1 MARPKDLFTRDRY
14 RYGSQKDNYNPST
27 KYVREPVGRYV
38 MQPVN
43 DFMSIDEVTDITT
56 SELNKLWRA
65 KILLDRVTRPAKT
78 GGKASIDPITKEHK
92 GNVKAA
98 REGTNFELGT
108 GPESSFNVAVNRTS
122 REAEILQRETQ
133 RNQIDTDNHSIEFV
147 DDRTPLEERKLKYD
161 KRFQDSLVKKRIQ
174 IYNMSSD
181 PIMYLELQTYPE
193 KVSFQ
198 GESTWAVINSMGRN
212 TPMYH
217 FTGAETIIQMNI
229 SWYCDDPANPAD
241 VIAKCKLLEAWSKGN
256 GYISAPPILKLN
268 WGDSELF
275 KDELFI
281 LTAATYELSNWRN
294 TPKQYDRKTKEVSMP
309 NGYVD
314 TNLLPAMATQEL
326 IFRRV
331 SATNLTY
338 EDIIPSA
345 MLNKTKG
352 INKK

>member
-1 MARPKDLFTRDRY
+1 MARRKPSEYIHKENY
-14 RYGSQKDNYNPST
+14 KNGSQKENGNPT
-27 KYVREPVGRYV
+27 TRFIREPVGRYV
-38 MQPVN
+38 MQPIN
-43 DFMSIDEVTDITT
+43 DFTSLDQVTDITT

-65 KILLDRVTRPAKT
+65 KILLDRATRPAKT
-78 GGKASIDPITKEHK
+78 GGKASITPEAKLHKNNIRADRGVNPKTGITESSIRVDV
-92 GNVKAA
+92 NKAA
-98 REGTNFELGT
+98 REVEEQQKELQSKET
-108 GPESSFNVAVNRTS
+108 IISFV
-122 REAEILQRETQ
+122 E
-133 RNQIDTDNHSIEFV
+133 DN
-147 DDRTPLEERKLKYD
+147 TPLEDRKIKYD
-161 KRFQDSLVKKRIQ
+161 KRNNESLTKKRIQ
-174 IYNMSSD
+174 IYNISSD
-181 PIMYLELQTYPE
+181 PITYLELQTYPE

-217 FTGAETIIQMNI
+217 FTGAESIIQLNI

-241 VIAKCKLLEAWSKGN
+241 VLAKCKLLEAWSKGN

-281 LTAATYELSNWRN
+281 LTAATYELSNWRGSV
-294 TPKQYDRKTKEVSMP
+294 KQYDRKTKELVLP
-309 NGYVD
+309 KGYVD

-331 SATNLTY
+331 SATNLTHG
-338 EDIIPSA
+338 DIISQEL
-345 MLNKTKG
+345 LNKTKG

>member
-1 MARPKDLFTRDRY
+1 MARRKPSEYIHKENY
-14 RYGSQKDNYNPST
+14 KNGSQKENGNT
-27 KYVREPVGRYV
+27 TTRFIREPVGRYV
-38 MQPVN
+38 MQPIN
-43 DFMSIDEVTDITT
+43 DFTSLDQVTDITT

-65 KILLDRVTRPAKT
+65 KILLDRATRPAKT
-78 GGKASIDPITKEHK
+78 GGKAIITPEAKLHKNNIRADRGVNPKTGITESSIRVDV
-92 GNVKAA
+92 NKAA
-98 REGTNFELGT
+98 REVE
-108 GPESSFNVAVNRTS
+108 EQQK
-122 REAEILQRETQ
+122 ELQRKET
-133 RNQIDTDNHSIEFV
+133 TVYFVEDNI
-147 DDRTPLEERKLKYD
+147 PLEERKIKYD
-161 KRFQDSLVKKRIQ
+161 KRNNESLTKKRIQ
-174 IYNMSSD
+174 IYNISSD
-181 PIMYLELQTYPE
+181 PITYLELQTYPE

-217 FTGAETIIQMNI
+217 FTGAESIIQLNI

-281 LTAATYELSNWRN
+281 LTAATYELSNWRGSV
-294 TPKQYDRKTKEVSMP
+294 KQYDRKTKELVLP
-309 NGYVD
+309 KGYVD

-331 SATNLTY
+331 SATNLTHG
-338 EDIIPSA
+338 DIISQEL
-345 MLNKTKG
+345 LNKTKG

>member
-1 MARPKDLFTRDRY
+1 MARRKPSEYIHKENY
-14 RYGSQKDNYNPST
+14 KNGSQKENGNPT
-27 KYVREPVGRYV
+27 TRFIREPVGRYV
-38 MQPVN
+38 MQPIN
-43 DFMSIDEVTDITT
+43 DFTSLDQVTDITT

-65 KILLDRVTRPAKT
+65 KILLDRATRPAKT
-78 GGKASIDPITKEHK
+78 GGKASITPEAKLHKNNIRADRGVNTKTGITESSIRVDV
-92 GNVKAA
+92 NKAA
-98 REGTNFELGT
+98 REVE
-108 GPESSFNVAVNRTS
+108 EQQK
-122 REAEILQRETQ
+122 ELQRKET
-133 RNQIDTDNHSIEFV
+133 TVSFVEDN
-147 DDRTPLEERKLKYD
+147 TPLEERKIKYD
-161 KRFQDSLVKKRIQ
+161 KRNNESLTKKRIQ
-174 IYNMSSD
+174 IYNISSD
-181 PIMYLELQTYPE
+181 PITYLELQTYPE

-217 FTGAETIIQMNI
+217 FTGAESIIQLNI

-241 VIAKCKLLEAWSKGN
+241 VLAKCKLLEAWSKGN

-281 LTAATYELSNWRN
+281 LTAATYELSNWRGSV
-294 TPKQYDRKTKEVSMP
+294 KQYDRKTKKLVLP
-309 NGYVD
+309 KGYVD

-331 SATNLTY
+331 SATNLTHG
-338 EDIIPSA
+338 DIISQEL
-345 MLNKTKG
+345 LNKTKG

>member
-1 MARPKDLFTRDRY
+1 MARRKPSEYIHKENY
-14 RYGSQKDNYNPST
+14 KNGSQKENGNPT
-27 KYVREPVGRYV
+27 TRFIREPVGRYV
-38 MQPVN
+38 MQPIN
-43 DFMSIDEVTDITT
+43 DFTSLDQVTDITT

-65 KILLDRVTRPAKT
+65 KILLDRATRPAKT
-78 GGKASIDPITKEHK
+78 GGKASITPEAKLHKNNLRADRGVNTKTGITESSIRVDV
-92 GNVKAA
+92 NKAA
-98 REGTNFELGT
+98 REVE
-108 GPESSFNVAVNRTS
+108 EQQK
-122 REAEILQRETQ
+122 ELQRKET
-133 RNQIDTDNHSIEFV
+133 TVSFVEDN
-147 DDRTPLEERKLKYD
+147 TPLEERKIKYD
-161 KRFQDSLVKKRIQ
+161 KRYNESLTKKRIQ
-174 IYNMSSD
+174 IYNISSD
-181 PIMYLELQTYPE
+181 PITYLELQTYPE

-217 FTGAETIIQMNI
+217 FTGAESIIQLNI

-281 LTAATYELSNWRN
+281 LTAATYELSNWRGSV
-294 TPKQYDRKTKEVSMP
+294 KQYDRKTKELVLP
-309 NGYVD
+309 KGYVD

-331 SATNLTY
+331 SATNLTHG
-338 EDIIPSA
+338 DIISQEL
-345 MLNKTKG
+345 LNKTKG

>member
-1 MARPKDLFTRDRY
+1 MARRKPSEYIHKENY
-14 RYGSQKDNYNPST
+14 NKNGSQKENGNPT
-27 KYVREPVGRYV
+27 TRFIREPVGRYV
-38 MQPVN
+38 MQPIN
-43 DFMSIDEVTDITT
+43 DFTSLDQVTDITT

-65 KILLDRVTRPAKT
+65 KILLDRATRPAKT
-78 GGKASIDPITKEHK
+78 GGKASITPEAKLHKNNIRADRGVNPKTGITESSIRVDV
-92 GNVKAA
+92 NKAA
-98 REGTNFELGT
+98 REVE
-108 GPESSFNVAVNRTS
+108 EQQK
-122 REAEILQRETQ
+122 ELQRKET
-133 RNQIDTDNHSIEFV
+133 TVSFVEDN
-147 DDRTPLEERKLKYD
+147 TPLEERKIKYD
-161 KRFQDSLVKKRIQ
+161 KRNNESLTKKRIQ
-174 IYNMSSD
+174 IYNISSD
-181 PIMYLELQTYPE
+181 PITYLELQTYPE

-217 FTGAETIIQMNI
+217 FTGAESIIQLNI

-241 VIAKCKLLEAWSKGN
+241 VLAKCKLLEAWSKGN

-281 LTAATYELSNWRN
+281 LTAATYELSNWRGSV
-294 TPKQYDRKTKEVSMP
+294 KQYDRKTQKLVLP
-309 NGYVD
+309 KGYVD

-331 SATNLTY
+331 SATNLTHG
-338 EDIIPSA
+338 DIISQEL
-345 MLNKTKG
+345 LNKTKG

>member
-1 MARPKDLFTRDRY
+1 MARRKPSEYIHKENY
-14 RYGSQKDNYNPST
+14 KNGSQKENGNPT
-27 KYVREPVGRYV
+27 TRFIREPVGRYV
-38 MQPVN
+38 MQPIN
-43 DFMSIDEVTDITT
+43 DFTSLDQVTDITT

-65 KILLDRVTRPAKT
+65 KILLDRATRPAKT
-78 GGKASIDPITKEHK
+78 GGKASITPEAKLHKNNIRADRGVNPKTGITESSIRVDI
-92 GNVKAA
+92 NKAA
-98 REGTNFELGT
+98 REVE
-108 GPESSFNVAVNRTS
+108 EQQK
-122 REAEILQRETQ
+122 ELQRKET
-133 RNQIDTDNHSIEFV
+133 TVSFVEDN
-147 DDRTPLEERKLKYD
+147 TPLEERKIKYD
-161 KRFQDSLVKKRIQ
+161 KRNNESLTKKRIQ
-174 IYNMSSD
+174 IYNISSD
-181 PIMYLELQTYPE
+181 PITYLELQTYPE

-217 FTGAETIIQMNI
+217 FTGAESIIQLNI

-241 VIAKCKLLEAWSKGN
+241 VLAKCKLLEAWSKGN

-281 LTAATYELSNWRN
+281 LTAATYELSNWRGSV
-294 TPKQYDRKTKEVSMP
+294 KQYDRKTKKLVLP
-309 NGYVD
+309 KGYVD

-331 SATNLTY
+331 SAKNLTHR
-338 EDIIPSA
+338 DIISQEL
-345 MLNKTKG
+345 LNKTKG

>member
-1 MARPKDLFTRDRY
+1 MARRKPSEYIHKENY
-14 RYGSQKDNYNPST
+14 KNGSQKENGNPT
-27 KYVREPVGRYV
+27 TRFIREPVGKYV
-38 MQPVN
+38 MQPIN
-43 DFMSIDEVTDITT
+43 DFTSLDQVTDITT

-65 KILLDRVTRPAKT
+65 KILLDRATRPAKT
-78 GGKASIDPITKEHK
+78 GGKASITPEAKLHKNNIRADRGVNPKTGITESSIRVDV
-92 GNVKAA
+92 NKAA
-98 REGTNFELGT
+98 REVE
-108 GPESSFNVAVNRTS
+108 EQQK
-122 REAEILQRETQ
+122 ELQRKET
-133 RNQIDTDNHSIEFV
+133 TLSFVEDN
-147 DDRTPLEERKLKYD
+147 TPLEERKIKYD
-161 KRFQDSLVKKRIQ
+161 KRNNESLTKKRIQ
-174 IYNMSSD
+174 VYNISSD
-181 PIMYLELQTYPE
+181 PITYLELQTYPE

-217 FTGAETIIQMNI
+217 FTGAESIIQLNI

-241 VIAKCKLLEAWSKGN
+241 VLAKCKLLEAWSKGN

-281 LTAATYELSNWRN
+281 LTAATYELSNWRGSV
-294 TPKQYDRKTKEVSMP
+294 KQYDRKTQKLVLP
-309 NGYVD
+309 KGYVD

-331 SATNLTY
+331 SATNLTHG
-338 EDIIPSA
+338 DIISQEL
-345 MLNKTKG
+345 LNKTKG

>member
-1 MARPKDLFTRDRY
+1 MARRKPSEYIYKENY
-14 RYGSQKDNYNPST
+14 KNGSQKENGNPT
-27 KYVREPVGRYV
+27 TRFIREPVSRYV
-38 MQPVN
+38 MQPIN
-43 DFMSIDEVTDITT
+43 DFTSLDQVTDITT

-78 GGKASIDPITKEHK
+78 GGKASITPEAKLHKNNIRADRGVNPKTGITESSIRVDV
-92 GNVKAA
+92 NKAA
-98 REGTNFELGT
+98 REVE
-108 GPESSFNVAVNRTS
+108 EQHK
-122 REAEILQRETQ
+122 ELQRKET
-133 RNQIDTDNHSIEFV
+133 TVYFVEDN
-147 DDRTPLEERKLKYD
+147 TPLEERKIKYD
-161 KRFQDSLVKKRIQ
+161 KRNNESLTKKRIQ
-174 IYNMSSD
+174 IYNISSD
-181 PIMYLELQTYPE
+181 PITYLELQTYPE

-217 FTGAETIIQMNI
+217 FTGAESIIQMNI
-229 SWYCDDPANPAD
+229 SWFCDDPANPAD
-241 VIAKCKLLEAWSKGN
+241 VLAKCKLLEAWSKGN

-281 LTAATYELSNWRN
+281 LTAATYELSNWRG
-294 TPKQYDRKTKEVSMP
+294 TAKQYDRKTKELVLP
-309 NGYVD
+309 KGYVD

-331 SATNLTY
+331 SATNLTQG
-338 EDIIPSA
+338 DIISQEL
-345 MLNKTKG
+345 LNKTKG

>member
-1 MARPKDLFTRDRY
+1 MARRKPSEYIHKENYKNGNPTTRFI
-14 RYGSQKDNYNPST
+14 
-27 KYVREPVGRYV
+27 REPSGRYV
-38 MQPVN
+38 MQPIN
-43 DFMSIDEVTDITT
+43 DFTSLDQVTDITT

-65 KILLDRVTRPAKT
+65 KILLDRATRPAKT
-78 GGKASIDPITKEHK
+78 GGKASITPEAKLHKNNIRADRGVNPKTGITESSIRVDV
-92 GNVKAA
+92 NKAA
-98 REGTNFELGT
+98 REVE
-108 GPESSFNVAVNRTS
+108 EQQK
-122 REAEILQRETQ
+122 ELQRKET
-133 RNQIDTDNHSIEFV
+133 TVYFVEDN
-147 DDRTPLEERKLKYD
+147 TPLEERKIKYD
-161 KRFQDSLVKKRIQ
+161 KRNNESLTKKRIQ
-174 IYNMSSD
+174 IYNISSD
-181 PIMYLELQTYPE
+181 PITYLELQTYPE

-217 FTGAETIIQMNI
+217 FTGAESIIQLNI

-281 LTAATYELSNWRN
+281 LTAATYELSNWRGSV
-294 TPKQYDRKTKEVSMP
+294 KQYDRKTKELVLP
-309 NGYVD
+309 TGYVD

-331 SATNLTY
+331 SATNLTHG
-338 EDIIPSA
+338 DIISQEL
-345 MLNKTKG
+345 LNKTKG

>member
-1 MARPKDLFTRDRY
+1 MARRKPSEYIHKENY
-14 RYGSQKDNYNPST
+14 KNSSQKENGNPT
-27 KYVREPVGRYV
+27 TRFIREPVGRYV
-38 MQPVN
+38 MQPIN
-43 DFMSIDEVTDITT
+43 DFTSLDQVTDITT

-65 KILLDRVTRPAKT
+65 KILLDRATRPAKT
-78 GGKASIDPITKEHK
+78 GGKASITPEAKLHKNNIRADRGVNPKTGITESSIRVDV
-92 GNVKAA
+92 NKAA
-98 REGTNFELGT
+98 REVE
-108 GPESSFNVAVNRTS
+108 EQQK
-122 REAEILQRETQ
+122 ELQRKET
-133 RNQIDTDNHSIEFV
+133 TVSFVEDN
-147 DDRTPLEERKLKYD
+147 TPLEERKIKYD
-161 KRFQDSLVKKRIQ
+161 KRYNESLTKKRIQ
-174 IYNMSSD
+174 IYNISSD
-181 PIMYLELQTYPE
+181 PITYLELQTYPE

-217 FTGAETIIQMNI
+217 FTGAESIIQLNI

-241 VIAKCKLLEAWSKGN
+241 VLAKCKLLEAWSKGN

-281 LTAATYELSNWRN
+281 LTAATYELSNWRGSV
-294 TPKQYDRKTKEVSMP
+294 KQYDRKTKKLVLP
-309 NGYVD
+309 KGYVD

-331 SATNLTY
+331 SATNLTHG
-338 EDIIPSA
+338 DIISQEL
-345 MLNKTKG
+345 LNKTKG

>member
-1 MARPKDLFTRDRY
+1 MARRKPSEYIHKENY
-14 RYGSQKDNYNPST
+14 KNGSQKENGNPT
-27 KYVREPVGRYV
+27 TRFIREPVGRYV
-38 MQPVN
+38 MQPIN
-43 DFMSIDEVTDITT
+43 DFTSLDQVTDITT

-65 KILLDRVTRPAKT
+65 KILLDQATRPAKT
-78 GGKASIDPITKEHK
+78 GGKASITPEAKLHKNNIRADRGVNPKTGITESSIRVDV
-92 GNVKAA
+92 NKAA
-98 REGTNFELGT
+98 REVE
-108 GPESSFNVAVNRTS
+108 EQQK
-122 REAEILQRETQ
+122 ELQRKET
-133 RNQIDTDNHSIEFV
+133 TVSFVEDN
-147 DDRTPLEERKLKYD
+147 TTLEERKIKYD
-161 KRFQDSLVKKRIQ
+161 KRNNESLTKKRIQ
-174 IYNMSSD
+174 IYNISSD
-181 PIMYLELQTYPE
+181 PITYLELQTYPE

-217 FTGAETIIQMNI
+217 FTGAESIIQLNI
-229 SWYCDDPANPAD
+229 SWYCDDHANPAD

-281 LTAATYELSNWRN
+281 LTAATYELSNWRGSV
-294 TPKQYDRKTKEVSMP
+294 KQYDRKTHELVLPK
-309 NGYVD
+309 GYVD

-331 SATNLTY
+331 SATNLTHG
-338 EDIIPSA
+338 DIISKEL
-345 MLNKTKG
+345 LNKTKG

>member
-1 MARPKDLFTRDRY
+1 MARRKPSEYIHKENY
-14 RYGSQKDNYNPST
+14 KNGSQKENGNPT
-27 KYVREPVGRYV
+27 TRFIREPVGRYV
-38 MQPVN
+38 MQPIN
-43 DFMSIDEVTDITT
+43 DFTSLDQVTDITT

-65 KILLDRVTRPAKT
+65 KILLDRATRPAKT
-78 GGKASIDPITKEHK
+78 GGKASITPEAKLHKNNIRADRGVNPKNGITESSIRVDV
-92 GNVKAA
+92 NKAA
-98 REGTNFELGT
+98 REVE
-108 GPESSFNVAVNRTS
+108 EQQK
-122 REAEILQRETQ
+122 ELQRKET
-133 RNQIDTDNHSIEFV
+133 TVYFVEDN
-147 DDRTPLEERKLKYD
+147 TPLEERKIKYD
-161 KRFQDSLVKKRIQ
+161 KRNNESLTKKRIQ
-174 IYNMSSD
+174 IYNISSD
-181 PIMYLELQTYPE
+181 PITYLELQTYPE

-217 FTGAETIIQMNI
+217 FTGAESIIQLNI

-281 LTAATYELSNWRN
+281 LTAATYELSNWRG
-294 TPKQYDRKTKEVSMP
+294 TAKQYDRKTKELVLP
-309 NGYVD
+309 KGYVD

-331 SATNLTY
+331 SATNLTHG
-338 EDIIPSA
+338 DIISQEL
-345 MLNKTKG
+345 LNKTKG

>member
-1 MARPKDLFTRDRY
+1 MARRKPSEYLHKENY
-14 RYGSQKDNYNPST
+14 KNGSQKENGNPT
-27 KYVREPVGRYV
+27 TRFIREPVGRYV
-38 MQPVN
+38 MQPIN
-43 DFMSIDEVTDITT
+43 DFTSLDQVTDITT

-65 KILLDRVTRPAKT
+65 KILIDRATRPAKT
-78 GGKASIDPITKEHK
+78 GGKASITPEAKLHKNNIRADRGVNPKTGITESSIRVDV
-92 GNVKAA
+92 NKAA
-98 REGTNFELGT
+98 REVE
-108 GPESSFNVAVNRTS
+108 EQQK
-122 REAEILQRETQ
+122 LQRRET
-133 RNQIDTDNHSIEFV
+133 TVSFVEDN
-147 DDRTPLEERKLKYD
+147 TPLEERKIKYN
-161 KRFQDSLVKKRIQ
+161 KRNNESLTKKRIQ
-174 IYNMSSD
+174 IYNISSD
-181 PIMYLELQTYPE
+181 PITYLELQTYPE

-217 FTGAETIIQMNI
+217 FTGAESIIQLNI

-281 LTAATYELSNWRN
+281 LTAATYELSNWRGSV
-294 TPKQYDRKTKEVSMP
+294 KQYDRKTQELVLPK
-309 NGYVD
+309 GYVD

-331 SATNLTY
+331 SATNLTHG
-338 EDIIPSA
+338 DIISQEL
-345 MLNKTKG
+345 LNKTKG
-352 INKK
+352 INKN

>member
-1 MARPKDLFTRDRY
+1 MARRKPSEYIHKENY
-14 RYGSQKDNYNPST
+14 NKNGSQKENGNPT
-27 KYVREPVGRYV
+27 TRFIREPVGRYV
-38 MQPVN
+38 MQPIN
-43 DFMSIDEVTDITT
+43 DFTSLDQVTDITT

-65 KILLDRVTRPAKT
+65 KILLDRATRPAKT
-78 GGKASIDPITKEHK
+78 GGKASITPEAKLHKNNIRADRGVNPKTGITESSIRVDV
-92 GNVKAA
+92 NKAA
-98 REGTNFELGT
+98 REVE
-108 GPESSFNVAVNRTS
+108 EQQK
-122 REAEILQRETQ
+122 ELQRKET
-133 RNQIDTDNHSIEFV
+133 TVSFVEDN
-147 DDRTPLEERKLKYD
+147 TPLEERKIKYD
-161 KRFQDSLVKKRIQ
+161 KRNNESLTKKRIQ
-174 IYNMSSD
+174 IYNISSD
-181 PIMYLELQTYPE
+181 PITYLELQTYPE

-217 FTGAETIIQMNI
+217 FTGAESIIQLNI

-241 VIAKCKLLEAWSKGN
+241 VLAKCKLLEAWSKGN

-281 LTAATYELSNWRN
+281 LTAATYELSNWRGSV
-294 TPKQYDRKTKEVSMP
+294 KQYDRKTKKLVLP
-309 NGYVD
+309 KGYVD

-331 SATNLTY
+331 SATNLTHG
-338 EDIIPSA
+338 DIISQEL
-345 MLNKTKG
+345 LNKTKG

>member
-1 MARPKDLFTRDRY
+1 MARRKPSEYIHKENY
-14 RYGSQKDNYNPST
+14 KNGSQKENGNPT
-27 KYVREPVGRYV
+27 TRFIREPVGRYV
-38 MQPVN
+38 MQPIN
-43 DFMSIDEVTDITT
+43 DFTSLDQVTDITT

-65 KILLDRVTRPAKT
+65 KILLDRATRPAKT
-78 GGKASIDPITKEHK
+78 GGKASITPEAKLHKNNIRADRGVNPKTGITESSIRVDV
-92 GNVKAA
+92 NKAA
-98 REGTNFELGT
+98 REVE
-108 GPESSFNVAVNRTS
+108 EQQK
-122 REAEILQRETQ
+122 ELQRKET
-133 RNQIDTDNHSIEFV
+133 TVSFVEDN
-147 DDRTPLEERKLKYD
+147 TPLEERKIKYD
-161 KRFQDSLVKKRIQ
+161 KKNNESLTKKRIQ
-174 IYNMSSD
+174 IYNISSD
-181 PIMYLELQTYPE
+181 PITYLELQTYPE

-217 FTGAETIIQMNI
+217 FTGAESIIQLNI

-281 LTAATYELSNWRN
+281 LTAATYELSNWRGSV
-294 TPKQYDRKTKEVSMP
+294 KQYDRKTKELVLP
-309 NGYVD
+309 KGYVD

-331 SATNLTY
+331 SATNLTHG
-338 EDIIPSA
+338 DIISQEL
-345 MLNKTKG
+345 LNKTKG

>member
-1 MARPKDLFTRDRY
+1 MARRKPSEYIHKENY
-14 RYGSQKDNYNPST
+14 KNGSQKENGNPT
-27 KYVREPVGRYV
+27 TRFIREPVGRYV
-38 MQPVN
+38 MQPIN
-43 DFMSIDEVTDITT
+43 DFTSLDQVTDITT

-65 KILLDRVTRPAKT
+65 KILLDRATRPAKT
-78 GGKASIDPITKEHK
+78 GGKASITPEAKLHKNNIRADRGVNPKTGITESSIRVDV
-92 GNVKAA
+92 NKAA
-98 REGTNFELGT
+98 REVE
-108 GPESSFNVAVNRTS
+108 EQQK
-122 REAEILQRETQ
+122 ELQRKET
-133 RNQIDTDNHSIEFV
+133 TVSFVEDN
-147 DDRTPLEERKLKYD
+147 TPLEERKIKYD
-161 KRFQDSLVKKRIQ
+161 KRNNESLTKKRIQ
-174 IYNMSSD
+174 IYNISSD
-181 PIMYLELQTYPE
+181 QITYLELQTYPE

-217 FTGAETIIQMNI
+217 FTGAESIIQLNI

-241 VIAKCKLLEAWSKGN
+241 VLAKCKLLEAWSKGN

-281 LTAATYELSNWRN
+281 LTAATYELSNWRGSV
-294 TPKQYDRKTKEVSMP
+294 KQYDRKTKKLVLP
-309 NGYVD
+309 KGYVD

-331 SATNLTY
+331 SATNLTHG
-338 EDIIPSA
+338 DIISQEL
-345 MLNKTKG
+345 LNKTKG

>member
-1 MARPKDLFTRDRY
+1 MARRKPSEYIYKENY
-14 RYGSQKDNYNPST
+14 KNGSQKKNGNPT
-27 KYVREPVGRYV
+27 TRFIREPVSRYV
-38 MQPVN
+38 MKPIN
-43 DFMSIDEVTDITT
+43 DFTSLDQVTDITT

-78 GGKASIDPITKEHK
+78 GGKASITPEAKLHKNNIRADRGVNPKTGITESSIRVDV
-92 GNVKAA
+92 NKAA
-98 REGTNFELGT
+98 REVEI
-108 GPESSFNVAVNRTS
+108 AQK
-122 REAEILQRETQ
+122 EAQ
-133 RNQIDTDNHSIEFV
+133 RNATSQVSFVEDN
-147 DDRTPLEERKLKYD
+147 TPLSERKIKYD
-161 KRFQDSLVKKRIQ
+161 KRLSESLNKKRIQ
-174 IYNMSSD
+174 IYNMSAD
-181 PIMYLELQTYPE
+181 PITYLELQTYPE

-217 FTGAETIIQMNI
+217 FTGAESTIQMNI
-229 SWYCDDPANPAD
+229 SWFCDDPANPAD
-241 VIAKCKLLEAWSKGN
+241 VLAKCKLLEAWSKGN

-281 LTAATYELSNWRN
+281 LTAATYELSNWRGSV
-294 TPKQYDRKTKEVSMP
+294 KQYDKKTKELVLP
-309 NGYVD
+309 KGYVD

-331 SATNLTY
+331 SATNLTHN
-338 EDIIPSA
+338 DIISPD
-345 MLNKTKG
+345 LINKTKG

>member
-1 MARPKDLFTRDRY
+1 MARRKPSEYIHKENY
-14 RYGSQKDNYNPST
+14 KNGSQKENGNPT
-27 KYVREPVGRYV
+27 TRFIREPVGRYV
-38 MQPVN
+38 MQPIN
-43 DFMSIDEVTDITT
+43 DFTSLDQVTDITT

-65 KILLDRVTRPAKT
+65 KILLDRATRPAKT
-78 GGKASIDPITKEHK
+78 GGKASITPEAKLHKNNIRADRGVNPKTGITESSIRVDV
-92 GNVKAA
+92 NKAA
-98 REGTNFELGT
+98 REVE
-108 GPESSFNVAVNRTS
+108 EQQK
-122 REAEILQRETQ
+122 ELQRKET
-133 RNQIDTDNHSIEFV
+133 TVSFVEDN
-147 DDRTPLEERKLKYD
+147 TPLEERKIKYD
-161 KRFQDSLVKKRIQ
+161 KRNNESLTKKRIQ
-174 IYNMSSD
+174 IYNISSD
-181 PIMYLELQTYPE
+181 PITYLELQTYPE

-217 FTGAETIIQMNI
+217 FTGAESIIQLNI

-241 VIAKCKLLEAWSKGN
+241 VLAKCKLLEAWSKGN

-281 LTAATYELSNWRN
+281 LTAATYELSNWRGSV
-294 TPKQYDRKTKEVSMP
+294 KQYDRKTHELVLPK
-309 NGYVD
+309 GYVD

-331 SATNLTY
+331 SATNLTHG
-338 EDIIPSA
+338 DIISQEL
-345 MLNKTKG
+345 LNKTKG

>member
-1 MARPKDLFTRDRY
+1 MARRKPSEYIHKENY
-14 RYGSQKDNYNPST
+14 KNGSQKENGNPT
-27 KYVREPVGRYV
+27 TRFIREPVGRYV
-38 MQPVN
+38 MQPIN
-43 DFMSIDEVTDITT
+43 DFTSLDQVTDITT

-65 KILLDRVTRPAKT
+65 KILLDRATRPAKT
-78 GGKASIDPITKEHK
+78 GGKASITPEAKLHKNNIRADRGVNPKTGITESSIRVDV
-92 GNVKAA
+92 NKAA
-98 REGTNFELGT
+98 REVE
-108 GPESSFNVAVNRTS
+108 EQQK
-122 REAEILQRETQ
+122 ELQRKET
-133 RNQIDTDNHSIEFV
+133 TVSFVEDN
-147 DDRTPLEERKLKYD
+147 TPLEERKIKYD
-161 KRFQDSLVKKRIQ
+161 KRNNESLTKKRIQ
-174 IYNMSSD
+174 IYNISSD
-181 PIMYLELQTYPE
+181 PITYLELQTYPE

-217 FTGAETIIQMNI
+217 FTGAESIIQLNI

-241 VIAKCKLLEAWSKGN
+241 VLAKCKLLEAWSKGN

-281 LTAATYELSNWRN
+281 LTAATYELSNWRGSV
-294 TPKQYDRKTKEVSMP
+294 KQYDRKTQKLVLP
-309 NGYVD
+309 KGYVD

-331 SATNLTY
+331 SATNLTHG
-338 EDIIPSA
+338 DIISQEL
-345 MLNKTKG
+345 LNKTKG

>member
-1 MARPKDLFTRDRY
+1 MARRKPSEYIHKENY
-14 RYGSQKDNYNPST
+14 KSGSQKENGNPT
-27 KYVREPVGRYV
+27 TRFIREPVGRYV
-38 MQPVN
+38 MQPIN
-43 DFMSIDEVTDITT
+43 DFTSLDQVTDITT

-65 KILLDRVTRPAKT
+65 KILLDRATRPAKT
-78 GGKASIDPITKEHK
+78 GGKASITPEAKLHKNNIRADRGVNPKTGITESSIRVDV
-92 GNVKAA
+92 NKAA
-98 REGTNFELGT
+98 REVE
-108 GPESSFNVAVNRTS
+108 EQQK
-122 REAEILQRETQ
+122 ELQRKET
-133 RNQIDTDNHSIEFV
+133 TVSFVEDN
-147 DDRTPLEERKLKYD
+147 TPLEERKIKYD
-161 KRFQDSLVKKRIQ
+161 KRNNESLTKKRIQ
-174 IYNMSSD
+174 IYNISSD
-181 PIMYLELQTYPE
+181 PITYLELQTYPE

-217 FTGAETIIQMNI
+217 FTGAESIIQLNI

-241 VIAKCKLLEAWSKGN
+241 VLAKCKLLEAWSKGN

-281 LTAATYELSNWRN
+281 LTAATYELSNWRGSV
-294 TPKQYDRKTKEVSMP
+294 KQYDRKTKKLVLP
-309 NGYVD
+309 KGYVD

-331 SATNLTY
+331 SATNLTHG
-338 EDIIPSA
+338 DIISQEL
-345 MLNKTKG
+345 LNKTKG

>member
-1 MARPKDLFTRDRY
+1 MARRKPSEYIHKENY
-14 RYGSQKDNYNPST
+14 KNGSQKENGNPT
-27 KYVREPVGRYV
+27 TRFIREPVGRYV
-38 MQPVN
+38 MQPIN
-43 DFMSIDEVTDITT
+43 DFTSLDQVTDITT

-65 KILLDRVTRPAKT
+65 KILLDRATRPAKT
-78 GGKASIDPITKEHK
+78 GGKASITPEAKLHKNNIRADRGVNPKTGITESSIRVDV
-92 GNVKAA
+92 NKAA
-98 REGTNFELGT
+98 REVE
-108 GPESSFNVAVNRTS
+108 EQQK
-122 REAEILQRETQ
+122 ELQRKET
-133 RNQIDTDNHSIEFV
+133 TVSFVEDN
-147 DDRTPLEERKLKYD
+147 TPLEERKIKYD
-161 KRFQDSLVKKRIQ
+161 KRNHESLTKKRIQ
-174 IYNMSSD
+174 IYNISSD
-181 PIMYLELQTYPE
+181 PITYLELQTYPE

-217 FTGAETIIQMNI
+217 FTGAESIIQLNI

-241 VIAKCKLLEAWSKGN
+241 VLAKCKLLEAWSKGN

-281 LTAATYELSNWRN
+281 LTAATYELSNWRGSV
-294 TPKQYDRKTKEVSMP
+294 KQYDRKTQKLVLP
-309 NGYVD
+309 KGYVD

-331 SATNLTY
+331 SATNLTHG
-338 EDIIPSA
+338 DIISQEL
-345 MLNKTKG
+345 LNKTKG

>member
-1 MARPKDLFTRDRY
+1 MARRKPSEYIHKENY
-14 RYGSQKDNYNPST
+14 KNGSQKENGNPT
-27 KYVREPVGRYV
+27 TRFIREPVGRYV
-38 MQPVN
+38 MQPIN
-43 DFMSIDEVTDITT
+43 DFTSLDQVTDITT

-65 KILLDRVTRPAKT
+65 KILLDRATRPAKT
-78 GGKASIDPITKEHK
+78 GGKASITPEAKLHKNNIRPDRGVNHKTGITESSIRVDV
-92 GNVKAA
+92 NKAA
-98 REGTNFELGT
+98 REVE
-108 GPESSFNVAVNRTS
+108 EQQK
-122 REAEILQRETQ
+122 ELQRKET
-133 RNQIDTDNHSIEFV
+133 TVSFVEDN
-147 DDRTPLEERKLKYD
+147 TPLEERKIKYD
-161 KRFQDSLVKKRIQ
+161 KRYNESLTKKRIQ
-174 IYNMSSD
+174 IYNISSD
-181 PIMYLELQTYPE
+181 PITYLELQTYPE

-217 FTGAETIIQMNI
+217 FTGAESIIQLNI

-241 VIAKCKLLEAWSKGN
+241 VMAKCKLLEAWSKGN

-281 LTAATYELSNWRN
+281 LTAATYELSNWRGSV
-294 TPKQYDRKTKEVSMP
+294 KQYDRKTKELVLP
-309 NGYVD
+309 KGYVD

-331 SATNLTY
+331 SATNLTHG
-338 EDIIPSA
+338 DIISQEL
-345 MLNKTKG
+345 LNKTKG

>member
-1 MARPKDLFTRDRY
+1 MARRKPSEYIHKENY
-14 RYGSQKDNYNPST
+14 KNGSQKENGNPT
-27 KYVREPVGRYV
+27 TRFIREPVGRYV
-38 MQPVN
+38 MQPIN
-43 DFMSIDEVTDITT
+43 DFTSLDQVTDITT

-65 KILLDRVTRPAKT
+65 KILLDRATRPAKT
-78 GGKASIDPITKEHK
+78 GGKASITPEAKFHKNNIRADRGVNPKTGITESSIRVDV
-92 GNVKAA
+92 NKAA
-98 REGTNFELGT
+98 REVE
-108 GPESSFNVAVNRTS
+108 EQQK
-122 REAEILQRETQ
+122 ELQRKET
-133 RNQIDTDNHSIEFV
+133 TVYFVEDN
-147 DDRTPLEERKLKYD
+147 TPLEERKIKYD
-161 KRFQDSLVKKRIQ
+161 KRNNESLTKKRIQ
-174 IYNMSSD
+174 IYNISSD
-181 PIMYLELQTYPE
+181 PITYLELQTYPE

-217 FTGAETIIQMNI
+217 FTGAESIIQLNI

-281 LTAATYELSNWRN
+281 LTAATYELSNWRGSV
-294 TPKQYDRKTKEVSMP
+294 KQYDRKTKELVLSK
-309 NGYVD
+309 GYVD

-331 SATNLTY
+331 SATNLTHG
-338 EDIIPSA
+338 DIISQEL
-345 MLNKTKG
+345 LNKTKG

>member
-1 MARPKDLFTRDRY
+1 MARRKPSEYIHKENY
-14 RYGSQKDNYNPST
+14 KNGSQKENGNPT
-27 KYVREPVGRYV
+27 TRFIREPVGRYV
-38 MQPVN
+38 MQPIN
-43 DFMSIDEVTDITT
+43 DFTSLDQVTDITT

-65 KILLDRVTRPAKT
+65 KILLDRATRPAKT
-78 GGKASIDPITKEHK
+78 GGKASITPEAKLHKNNIRADRGVNPKTGITESSIRVDV
-92 GNVKAA
+92 NKAA
-98 REGTNFELGT
+98 REVE
-108 GPESSFNVAVNRTS
+108 EQQK
-122 REAEILQRETQ
+122 ELQRKET
-133 RNQIDTDNHSIEFV
+133 TVSFVEDN
-147 DDRTPLEERKLKYD
+147 TPLEERKIKYD
-161 KRFQDSLVKKRIQ
+161 KRNKESLTKKRIQ
-174 IYNMSSD
+174 IYNISSD
-181 PIMYLELQTYPE
+181 PITYLELQTYPE

-217 FTGAETIIQMNI
+217 FTGAESIIQLNI

-241 VIAKCKLLEAWSKGN
+241 VLAKCKLLEAWSKGN

-281 LTAATYELSNWRN
+281 LTAATYELSNWRGSV
-294 TPKQYDRKTKEVSMP
+294 KQYDRKTKKLVLP
-309 NGYVD
+309 KGYVD

-331 SATNLTY
+331 SATNLTHG
-338 EDIIPSA
+338 DIISQEL
-345 MLNKTKG
+345 LNKTKG

>member
-1 MARPKDLFTRDRY
+1 MARRKPSEYIHKENY
-14 RYGSQKDNYNPST
+14 KNGSQKENGNPT
-27 KYVREPVGRYV
+27 TRFIREPVGRYV
-38 MQPVN
+38 MQPIN
-43 DFMSIDEVTDITT
+43 DFTSLDQVTDITT

-65 KILLDRVTRPAKT
+65 KILLDRATRPAKT
-78 GGKASIDPITKEHK
+78 GGKASITPEAKLHKNNIRADRGVNPKTGITESSIRVDV
-92 GNVKAA
+92 NKAA
-98 REGTNFELGT
+98 REVE
-108 GPESSFNVAVNRTS
+108 EQQK
-122 REAEILQRETQ
+122 ELQRKET
-133 RNQIDTDNHSIEFV
+133 TVYFVEDN
-147 DDRTPLEERKLKYD
+147 TPLEERKIKYD
-161 KRFQDSLVKKRIQ
+161 KRNNESLTKKRIQ
-174 IYNMSSD
+174 IYNISSD
-181 PIMYLELQTYPE
+181 PITYLELQTYPE

-217 FTGAETIIQMNI
+217 FTGAESIIQLNI

-241 VIAKCKLLEAWSKGN
+241 VLAKCKLLEAWSKGN

-281 LTAATYELSNWRN
+281 LTAATYELSNWRGSV
-294 TPKQYDRKTKEVSMP
+294 KQYDRKTKELVLP
-309 NGYVD
+309 KGYVD

-331 SATNLTY
+331 SATNLTHG
-338 EDIIPSA
+338 DIISQEL
-345 MLNKTKG
+345 LNKTKG

>member
-1 MARPKDLFTRDRY
+1 MARRKPSEYIHKENY
-14 RYGSQKDNYNPST
+14 KNGSQKENGNPT
-27 KYVREPVGRYV
+27 TRFIREPVGRYV
-38 MQPVN
+38 MQPIN
-43 DFMSIDEVTDITT
+43 DFTSLDQVTDITT

-65 KILLDRVTRPAKT
+65 KILLDRATRPAKT
-78 GGKASIDPITKEHK
+78 GGKAIITPEAKLHKNNIRADRGVNPKTGITESSIRVDV
-92 GNVKAA
+92 NKAA
-98 REGTNFELGT
+98 REVE
-108 GPESSFNVAVNRTS
+108 EQQK
-122 REAEILQRETQ
+122 ELQRKET
-133 RNQIDTDNHSIEFV
+133 TVYFVEDN
-147 DDRTPLEERKLKYD
+147 TPLEERKIKYD
-161 KRFQDSLVKKRIQ
+161 KRNNESLTKKRIQ
-174 IYNMSSD
+174 IYNISSD
-181 PIMYLELQTYPE
+181 PITYLELQTYPE

-217 FTGAETIIQMNI
+217 FTGAESIIQLNI

-281 LTAATYELSNWRN
+281 LTAATYELSNWRGSV
-294 TPKQYDRKTKEVSMP
+294 KQYDRKTKELVLP
-309 NGYVD
+309 KGYVD

-331 SATNLTY
+331 SATNLTHG
-338 EDIIPSA
+338 DIISQEL
-345 MLNKTKG
+345 LNKTKG

>member
-1 MARPKDLFTRDRY
+1 MARRKPSEYIHKENY
-14 RYGSQKDNYNPST
+14 KNGSQKENGNPT
-27 KYVREPVGRYV
+27 TRFIREPVGRYV
-38 MQPVN
+38 MQPIN
-43 DFMSIDEVTDITT
+43 DFTSLDQVTDITT

-65 KILLDRVTRPAKT
+65 KILLDRATRPAKT
-78 GGKASIDPITKEHK
+78 GGKASITPEAKLHKNNIRADRGVYPNSRITESSIR
-92 GNVKAA
+92 VDVIKAA
-98 REGTNFELGT
+98 RDVEEQQK
-108 GPESSFNVAVNRTS
+108 E
-122 REAEILQRETQ
+122 LQRKET
-133 RNQIDTDNHSIEFV
+133 TVYFVEDN
-147 DDRTPLEERKLKYD
+147 TPLEERKIKYD
-161 KRFQDSLVKKRIQ
+161 KRNNESLTKKRIQ
-174 IYNMSSD
+174 IYNISSD
-181 PIMYLELQTYPE
+181 PITYLELQTYPE

-217 FTGAETIIQMNI
+217 FTGAESIIQLNI

-281 LTAATYELSNWRN
+281 LTAATYELSNWRGSV
-294 TPKQYDRKTKEVSMP
+294 KQYDRKTKELVLP
-309 NGYVD
+309 KGYVD

-331 SATNLTY
+331 SATNLTHG
-338 EDIIPSA
+338 DIISQEL
-345 MLNKTKG
+345 LNKTKG

>member
-1 MARPKDLFTRDRY
+1 MARRKPSEYIHKENY
-14 RYGSQKDNYNPST
+14 KNGSQKENGNPT
-27 KYVREPVGRYV
+27 TRFIREPVGRYV
-38 MQPVN
+38 MQPIN
-43 DFMSIDEVTDITT
+43 DFTSLDQVTDITT

-65 KILLDRVTRPAKT
+65 KILLDRATRPAKT
-78 GGKASIDPITKEHK
+78 GGKASITPEAKLHKNNIRANRGVNTKTGITESSIRVDV
-92 GNVKAA
+92 NKAA
-98 REGTNFELGT
+98 REVE
-108 GPESSFNVAVNRTS
+108 EQQK
-122 REAEILQRETQ
+122 ELQRKET
-133 RNQIDTDNHSIEFV
+133 TVSFVEDN
-147 DDRTPLEERKLKYD
+147 TPLEERKIKYN
-161 KRFQDSLVKKRIQ
+161 KRNNESLTKKRIQ
-174 IYNMSSD
+174 IYNISSD
-181 PIMYLELQTYPE
+181 PITYLELQTYPE

-217 FTGAETIIQMNI
+217 FTGAESIIQLNI

-281 LTAATYELSNWRN
+281 LTAATYELSNWRGSV
-294 TPKQYDRKTKEVSMP
+294 KQYDRKTKELVLP
-309 NGYVD
+309 KGYVD

-331 SATNLTY
+331 SATNLTHG
-338 EDIIPSA
+338 DIISQEL
-345 MLNKTKG
+345 LNKTKG

>member
-1 MARPKDLFTRDRY
+1 MARRKPSEYIHKENY
-14 RYGSQKDNYNPST
+14 KNGSQKENGNPT
-27 KYVREPVGRYV
+27 TRFIREPVGRYV
-38 MQPVN
+38 MQPIN
-43 DFMSIDEVTDITT
+43 DFTSLDQVTDITT

-65 KILLDRVTRPAKT
+65 KILLDRATRPAKT
-78 GGKASIDPITKEHK
+78 GGKASITPEAKLHKNNIRADRGVNTKTGITESSIRVDV
-92 GNVKAA
+92 NKAA
-98 REGTNFELGT
+98 REVE
-108 GPESSFNVAVNRTS
+108 EQQK
-122 REAEILQRETQ
+122 ELQRKET
-133 RNQIDTDNHSIEFV
+133 TVYFVEDN
-147 DDRTPLEERKLKYD
+147 TPLEERKIKYN
-161 KRFQDSLVKKRIQ
+161 KRNNESLTKKRIQ
-174 IYNMSSD
+174 IYNISSD
-181 PIMYLELQTYPE
+181 PITYLELQTYPE

-217 FTGAETIIQMNI
+217 FTGAESIIQLNI

-281 LTAATYELSNWRN
+281 LTAATYELSNWRGSV
-294 TPKQYDRKTKEVSMP
+294 KQYDRKTKELVLP
-309 NGYVD
+309 KGYVD

-331 SATNLTY
+331 SATNLTHG
-338 EDIIPSA
+338 DIISQEL
-345 MLNKTKG
+345 LNKTKG